1 MGLEFVYLEDVI
13 VFWAWPYI
21 LQLFSD
27 DQIQI
32 ESLIDGVYSFKFMIS
47 HWPTS
52 GSIKN
57 AL

>member
-47 HWPTS
+47 LS
-52 GSIKN
+52 LVQSKSY